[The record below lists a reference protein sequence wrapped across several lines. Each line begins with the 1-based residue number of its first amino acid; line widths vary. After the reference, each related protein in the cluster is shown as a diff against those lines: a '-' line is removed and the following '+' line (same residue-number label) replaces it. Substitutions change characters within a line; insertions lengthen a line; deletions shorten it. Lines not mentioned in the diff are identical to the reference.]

1 VTFGTLARGTLGTA
15 SGSLDA
21 NGNKSIT
28 VTIDLAQNRSST
40 NLIGTIA
47 HEGSHAQDHADYQDA
62 LIAAGNSS
70 TDPTTV
76 TNNVNAVLN
85 GPLRITHRAS
95 ETRAYGVSSVF
106 AQFTLGG
113 AAQQGG
119 MTSSGG
125 TSTWRFETEP
135 VRSTQL
141 GGQSVWS
148 SEWQRLD
155 NEAIRARRREAIRI
169 GLPRDARYAPNLD
182 RFIEQ

>member
-1 VTFGTLARGTLGTA
+1 
-15 SGSLDA
+15 
-21 NGNKSIT
+21 
-28 VTIDLAQNRSST
+28 
-40 NLIGTIA
+40 
-47 HEGSHAQDHADYQDA
+47 
-62 LIAAGNSS
+62 
-70 TDPTTV
+70 
-76 TNNVNAVLN
+76 
-85 GPLRITHRAS
+85 
-95 ETRAYGVSSVF
+95 
-106 AQFTLGG
+106 
-113 AAQQGG
+113 